1 MSFAAARLPV
11 PDVRARRWLDVDGD
25 GNIDIK
31 ELRIAYEVMP
41 AEMAEVSQGTHSAPC
56 QRCLVRRRNASCEHS
71 MRTRPNR

>member
-1 MSFAAARLPV
+1 V

-41 AEMAEVSQGTHSAPC
+41 AEMAEVSQGTSCGLLGGVVSSSEASTFLVFAHSTC
-56 QRCLVRRRNASCEHS
+56 SH
-71 MRTRPNR
+71 